1 MRQFPHTRLRRL
13 RENQFSRR
21 LIRETR
27 LCCDD
32 LIYPLFLLSGEN
44 QRQSIATMP
53 GIERLTLDY
62 LLDEIAVLQQLRIP
76 AIALFPVIPLKDKTW
91 DACEAYNLEGLI
103 PHAIRELK
111 KNFPEMGI
119 ITDIALDPYTTH
131 GHDGVLSK
139 QGAIL
144 NDESVEI
151 LVKQALCYAQA
162 GVDAI
167 APSDMMDGRIGWI
180 RKALEEQGY
189 HNTQIIA
196 YSAKYASNFYGPFR
210 DAIGTSGQLKEGA
223 NKKTYQMDPAN
234 SNEALQE
241 VALDLAEGADIVMV
255 KPGMPYLDIL
265 YRIKQQ
271 FEVPT
276 FVYQVSGEY
285 AMQKAAIMHGYLN
298 ERESILEGLLAM
310 KRAGADGI
318 LTYFAKQAA
327 SWLTNSLD

>member
-21 LIRETR
+21 LVCETK
-27 LCCDD
+27 LSSDD
-32 LIYPLFLLSGEN
+32 LICPLFLLPGKN
-44 QRQSIATMP
+44 QKQKITTMP

-62 LLDEIAVLQQLRIP
+62 LLEEVSILQQLRIP
-76 AIALFPVIPLKDKTW
+76 AIALFPVISTKVKSR
-91 DACEAYNLEGLI
+91 DACEAYNPEGLI
-103 PHAIRELK
+103 PLAIKELK
-111 KNFPEMGI
+111 RNFPEMGI
-119 ITDIALDPYTTH
+119 ITDIALDPYTPH
-131 GHDGVLSK
+131 GHDGLLSD
-139 QGAIL
+139 QGVIL
-144 NDESVEI
+144 NDESIEV

-167 APSDMMDGRIGWI
+167 APSDMMDGRIGCI
-180 RKALEEQGY
+180 RKALEEEGY
-189 HNTQIIA
+189 RNTQIIA
-196 YSAKYASNFYGPFR
+196 YSAKYASYFYGPFR
-210 DAIGTSGQLKEGA
+210 DAIGTTGQLKKA

-271 FEVPT
+271 FRVPT
-276 FVYQVSGEY
+276 FIYQVSGEY
-285 AMQKAAIMHGYLN
+285 AMQKAAIMQGYLN

-327 SWLTNSLD
+327 TWLTNSLD

>member
-13 RENQFSRR
+13 RESQFSRR

-27 LCCDD
+27 LSCDD
-32 LIYPLFLLSGEN
+32 LIYPIFLLPGEN
-44 QRQSIATMP
+44 QRQKIATMP

-62 LLDEIAVLQQLRIP
+62 LLNEVAVLQQLRIP
-76 AIALFPVIPLKDKTW
+76 AIALFPVIPIEDKTW
-91 DACEAYNLEGLI
+91 DACEAYNPEGLI

-119 ITDIALDPYTTH
+119 ITDIALDPYTPH
-131 GHDGVLSK
+131 GHDGLLSK
-139 QGAIL
+139 QGVIL
-144 NDESVEI
+144 NDESIEI

-180 RKALEEQGY
+180 RKALEENGY
-189 HNTQIIA
+189 SNTQIIA
-196 YSAKYASNFYGPFR
+196 YSAKYASHFYGPFR
-210 DAIGTSGQLKEGA
+210 DAIGTSGQLKSA

-265 YRIKQQ
+265 YRIKQE
-271 FEVPT
+271 FGIPT

-285 AMQKAAIMHGYLN
+285 AMQKAAIMQGYLD

>member
-27 LCCDD
+27 LSCDD
-32 LIYPLFLLSGEN
+32 LIYPLFLLPGDN
-44 QRQSIATMP
+44 KRQGIVSMP
-53 GIERLTLDY
+53 GIERLSLDY
-62 LLDEIAVLQQLRIP
+62 LLDEVAVLQQLCIP
-76 AIALFPVIPLKDKTW
+76 AIALFPVIPTEDKTR
-91 DACEAYNLEGLI
+91 DACQSYHPEGLI
-103 PHAIRELK
+103 PNAIKVLK

-131 GHDGVLSK
+131 GHDGILSE
-139 QGAIL
+139 QGVIL
-144 NDESVEI
+144 NDESIEVLI
-151 LVKQALCYAQA
+151 KQSLCYAQA
-162 GVDAI
+162 GVDSI
-167 APSDMMDGRIGWI
+167 APSDMMDGRIGRI
-180 RKALEEQGY
+180 RNALEENGY

-196 YSAKYASNFYGPFR
+196 YSAKYASHFYGPFR
-210 DAIGTSGQLKEGA
+210 EAVGSSGPLKGA
-223 NKKTYQMDPAN
+223 DKKTYQMDPAN

-271 FEVPT
+271 FGVPT

-285 AMQKAAIMHGYLN
+285 AMQKAAIMQGYFN
-298 ERESILEGLLAM
+298 ERESILECLLAM

>member
-27 LCCDD
+27 LSCDD
-32 LIYPLFLLSGEN
+32 LIYPVFLLPGESQKQN
-44 QRQSIATMP
+44 IVTMP

-62 LLDEIAVLQQLRIP
+62 LLDEVGVLQQLKLP
-76 AIALFPVIPLKDKTW
+76 AIALFPVIPAKDKTR
-91 DACEAYNLEGLI
+91 DACEAYNPEGLI

-119 ITDIALDPYTTH
+119 ITDIALDPYTSH
-131 GHDGVLSK
+131 GHDGILSER
-139 QGAIL
+139 GVIL
-144 NDESVEI
+144 NDESIEI

-180 RKALEEQGY
+180 RKTLEEQGY
-189 HNTQIIA
+189 RNTQIIA
-196 YSAKYASNFYGPFR
+196 YSAKYASHFYGPFR
-210 DAIGTSGQLKEGA
+210 DAIGTAGQLKNA
-223 NKKTYQMDPAN
+223 DKKTYQMDPAN

-265 YRIKQQ
+265 YRIKQH
-271 FEVPT
+271 FGVPT
-276 FVYQVSGEY
+276 FIYQVSGEY
-285 AMQKAAIMHGYLN
+285 AMQKAAIMQGYLN
-298 ERESILEGLLAM
+298 ERESILEGLVAM

>member
-27 LCCDD
+27 LSCDD
-32 LIYPLFLLSGEN
+32 LIYPVFLLPGESQKQN
-44 QRQSIATMP
+44 IVTMP
-53 GIERLTLDY
+53 GIEQLTLDY
-62 LLDEIAVLQQLRIP
+62 LLDEVSVLQQLKLP
-76 AIALFPVIPLKDKTW
+76 AIALFPVIPAKDKTR
-91 DACEAYNLEGLI
+91 DACEAYNPEGLI

-119 ITDIALDPYTTH
+119 ITDIALDPYTSH
-131 GHDGVLSK
+131 GHDGILSER
-139 QGAIL
+139 GVIL
-144 NDESVEI
+144 NDESIEI

-180 RKALEEQGY
+180 RKTLEEQGY
-189 HNTQIIA
+189 RNTQIIA
-196 YSAKYASNFYGPFR
+196 YSAKYASHFYGPFR
-210 DAIGTSGQLKEGA
+210 DAIGTAGQLKNA
-223 NKKTYQMDPAN
+223 DKKTYQMDPAN

-265 YRIKQQ
+265 YRIKQH
-271 FEVPT
+271 FGVPT
-276 FVYQVSGEY
+276 FIYQVSGEY
-285 AMQKAAIMHGYLN
+285 AMQKAAIMQGYLN
-298 ERESILEGLLAM
+298 ERESILEGLVAM
-310 KRAGADGI
+310 KSAGADGI

>member
-27 LCCDD
+27 LSCDD
-32 LIYPLFLLSGEN
+32 LIYPVFLLPGESQKQN
-44 QRQSIATMP
+44 IVTMP

-62 LLDEIAVLQQLRIP
+62 LLDEVSVLQQLKLP
-76 AIALFPVIPLKDKTW
+76 AIALFPVIPAKDKTR
-91 DACEAYNLEGLI
+91 DACEAYNPEGLI

-119 ITDIALDPYTTH
+119 ITDIALDPYTSH
-131 GHDGVLSK
+131 GHDGILSER
-139 QGAIL
+139 GVIL
-144 NDESVEI
+144 NDESIEI

-180 RKALEEQGY
+180 RKTLEEKGY
-189 HNTQIIA
+189 RNTQIIA
-196 YSAKYASNFYGPFR
+196 YSAKYASHFYGPFR
-210 DAIGTSGQLKEGA
+210 DAIGTAGQLKNA
-223 NKKTYQMDPAN
+223 DKKTYQMDPAN

-265 YRIKQQ
+265 YRIKQH
-271 FEVPT
+271 FGVPT
-276 FVYQVSGEY
+276 FIYQVSGEY
-285 AMQKAAIMHGYLN
+285 AMQKAAIMQGYLN
-298 ERESILEGLLAM
+298 ERESILEGLVAM

>member
-27 LCCDD
+27 LSCDD
-32 LIYPLFLLSGEN
+32 LIYPVFLLPGESQKQN
-44 QRQSIATMP
+44 IVTMP

-62 LLDEIAVLQQLRIP
+62 LLDEVSVLQQLKLP
-76 AIALFPVIPLKDKTW
+76 AIALFPVIPAKDKTR
-91 DACEAYNLEGLI
+91 DACEAYNPEGLI

-119 ITDIALDPYTTH
+119 ITDIALDPYTSH
-131 GHDGVLSK
+131 GHDGILSER
-139 QGAIL
+139 GVIL
-144 NDESVEI
+144 NDESIEI

-180 RKALEEQGY
+180 RKTLEEQGY
-189 HNTQIIA
+189 RNTQIIA
-196 YSAKYASNFYGPFR
+196 YSAKYASHFYGPFR
-210 DAIGTSGQLKEGA
+210 DAIGTAGQLKNA
-223 NKKTYQMDPAN
+223 DKKTYQMDPAN

-265 YRIKQQ
+265 YRIKQH
-271 FEVPT
+271 FGVPT
-276 FVYQVSGEY
+276 FIYQVSGEY
-285 AMQKAAIMHGYLN
+285 AMQKAAIMQGYLN
-298 ERESILEGLLAM
+298 ERESILEGLVAM

>member
-21 LIRETR
+21 LVCETR
-27 LCCDD
+27 LSSDD
-32 LIYPLFLLSGEN
+32 LICPLFLLPGES
-44 QRQSIATMP
+44 QKQKIVTMP

-62 LLDEIAVLQQLRIP
+62 LLEEVSVLQQLRIP
-76 AIALFPVIPLKDKTW
+76 AIALFPVISVKDKSR
-91 DACEAYNLEGLI
+91 DACEAYNPEGLI
-103 PHAIRELK
+103 PQAIRELK
-111 KNFPEMGI
+111 RNFPEMGI
-119 ITDIALDPYTTH
+119 ITDIALDPYTLH
-131 GHDGVLSK
+131 GHDGLLSD
-139 QGAIL
+139 QGVIL
-144 NDESVEI
+144 NDESIEV

-180 RKALEEQGY
+180 RKALEEESY
-189 HNTQIIA
+189 RNTQIIA
-196 YSAKYASNFYGPFR
+196 YSAKYASYFYGPFR
-210 DAIGTSGQLKEGA
+210 DAIGTTGQLKKA

-271 FEVPT
+271 FRVPT
-276 FVYQVSGEY
+276 FIYQVSGEY
-285 AMQKAAIMHGYLN
+285 AMQKAAIMQGYLN

-327 SWLTNSLD
+327 TWLTNSLD

>member
-21 LIRETR
+21 LVCETR
-27 LCCDD
+27 LCSDD
-32 LIYPLFLLSGEN
+32 LIYPLFLLSGKN
-44 QRQSIATMP
+44 QKQKIATMP

-62 LLDEIAVLQQLRIP
+62 LLEEVSVLQQLRIP
-76 AIALFPVIPLKDKTW
+76 AIALFPVIPVKDKTS
-91 DACEAYNLEGLI
+91 DACEAYNPEGLI
-103 PHAIRELK
+103 PVAIRELK
-111 KNFPEMGI
+111 RNFPEMGI
-119 ITDIALDPYTTH
+119 ITDIALDPYTPH
-131 GHDGVLSK
+131 GHDGLLSK
-139 QGAIL
+139 QGVIL
-144 NDESVEI
+144 NDESIEV

-180 RKALEEQGY
+180 RKVLEAEGY
-189 HNTQIIA
+189 RNTQIIA
-196 YSAKYASNFYGPFR
+196 YSAKYASHFYGPFR
-210 DAIGTSGQLKEGA
+210 DAIGTVEHLKSA

-255 KPGMPYLDIL
+255 KPGMPYLDVL

-271 FEVPT
+271 FRVPT

-285 AMQKAAIMHGYLN
+285 AMQKAAIMQGYLN

-327 SWLTNSLD
+327 IWLTNSLD

>member
-13 RENQFSRR
+13 RENRFSRR
-21 LIRETR
+21 LMRETR
-27 LCCDD
+27 LSCDD
-32 LIYPLFLLSGEN
+32 LIYPVFLLPGDN
-44 QRQSIATMP
+44 QRQKIATMP
-53 GIERLTLDY
+53 GIERFSLDY
-62 LLDEIAVLQQLRIP
+62 LLDEVAVLQQLRIP
-76 AIALFPVIPLKDKTW
+76 AIALFPVIPIKDKSW
-91 DACEAYNLEGLI
+91 NACQAYNPEGLI
-103 PHAIRELK
+103 PHAARELK

-131 GHDGVLSK
+131 GHDGLLSK
-139 QGAIL
+139 QGVIL
-144 NDESVEI
+144 NDESIEI

-162 GVDAI
+162 GVDAL

-180 RKALEEQGY
+180 RKSLEEKRY
-189 HNTQIIA
+189 TNTQIIA
-196 YSAKYASNFYGPFR
+196 YSAKYASHFYGPFR
-210 DAIGTSGQLKEGA
+210 DAIGTSGQLNGGD
-223 NKKTYQMDPAN
+223 KKTYQMDPAN

-271 FEVPT
+271 FGIPT
-276 FVYQVSGEY
+276 FIYQVSGEY
-285 AMQKAAIMHGYLN
+285 AMQKVAIMQGYLN

>member
-27 LCCDD
+27 LSCDD
-32 LIYPLFLLSGEN
+32 LICPLFLLPGEN
-44 QRQSIATMP
+44 QRQKIVTMP
-53 GIERLTLDY
+53 GIERFTLDY
-62 LLDEIAVLQQLRIP
+62 LLDEVAVLQQLRIP
-76 AIALFPVIPLKDKTW
+76 AIALFPVIPVKNKTW
-91 DACEAYNLEGLI
+91 DASEAYNGEGLI
-103 PHAIRELK
+103 PHAIRVLK

-119 ITDIALDPYTTH
+119 ITDVALDPYTTH
-131 GHDGVLSK
+131 GHDGLLSE
-139 QGAIL
+139 QGVIL
-144 NDESVEI
+144 NDKSIEI

-180 RKALEEQGY
+180 RKALEEQGFPS
-189 HNTQIIA
+189 TQIIA
-196 YSAKYASNFYGPFR
+196 YSAKYASHFYGPFR
-210 DAIGTSGQLKEGA
+210 DAIGTSGQLKSA

-271 FEVPT
+271 FGVPT

-285 AMQKAAIMHGYLN
+285 AMQKIAIAHGYLN

-327 SWLTNSLD
+327 SWLTNSQD

>member
-27 LCCDD
+27 LSCDD
-32 LIYPLFLLSGEN
+32 LIYPVFLLPGESQKQN
-44 QRQSIATMP
+44 IVTMP

-62 LLDEIAVLQQLRIP
+62 LLDEVSVLQQLKLP
-76 AIALFPVIPLKDKTW
+76 AIALFPVIPAKDKTR
-91 DACEAYNLEGLI
+91 DACEAYNPEGLI

-119 ITDIALDPYTTH
+119 ITDIALDPYTSH
-131 GHDGVLSK
+131 GHDGILSER
-139 QGAIL
+139 GVIL
-144 NDESVEI
+144 NDESIEI

-167 APSDMMDGRIGWI
+167 APSDMMDGRIGCI
-180 RKALEEQGY
+180 RKTLEEQGY
-189 HNTQIIA
+189 RNTQIIA
-196 YSAKYASNFYGPFR
+196 YSAKYASHFYGPFR
-210 DAIGTSGQLKEGA
+210 DAIGTAGQLKNA
-223 NKKTYQMDPAN
+223 DKKTYQMDPAN

-265 YRIKQQ
+265 YRIKQH
-271 FEVPT
+271 FGVPT
-276 FVYQVSGEY
+276 FIYQVSGEY
-285 AMQKAAIMHGYLN
+285 AMQKAAIMQGYLN
-298 ERESILEGLLAM
+298 ERESILEGLVAM

>member
-27 LCCDD
+27 LSCDD
-32 LIYPLFLLSGEN
+32 LIYPLFLLPGEN
-44 QRQSIATMP
+44 QRQKIAAMP

-62 LLDEIAVLQQLRIP
+62 LLDEVAVLQQLRIP
-76 AIALFPVIPLKDKTW
+76 AIALFPVIPVKDKTW
-91 DACEAYNLEGLI
+91 GACEAYNGEGLI

-119 ITDIALDPYTTH
+119 ITDVALDPYTTH
-131 GHDGVLSK
+131 GHDGLLSE
-139 QGAIL
+139 QGVIL
-144 NDESVEI
+144 NDESIEI
-151 LVKQALCYAQA
+151 LVKQALCYAKA

-180 RKALEEQGY
+180 RKALEEHGY
-189 HNTQIIA
+189 PNTQIIA
-196 YSAKYASNFYGPFR
+196 YSAKYASHFYGPFR
-210 DAIGTSGQLKEGA
+210 DAIGTSGQLKSA

-271 FEVPT
+271 FGVPT

-285 AMQKAAIMHGYLN
+285 AMQKVAIEHGYLN

-327 SWLTNSLD
+327 SWLTNSQD

>member
-27 LCCDD
+27 LSCDD
-32 LIYPLFLLSGEN
+32 LIYPVFLLPGESQKQN
-44 QRQSIATMP
+44 IVTMP

-62 LLDEIAVLQQLRIP
+62 LLDEVSVLQQLKLP
-76 AIALFPVIPLKDKTW
+76 AIALFPVIPAKDKTR
-91 DACEAYNLEGLI
+91 DACEAYNPEGLI

-119 ITDIALDPYTTH
+119 ITDIALDPYTSH
-131 GHDGVLSK
+131 GHDGILSER
-139 QGAIL
+139 GVIL
-144 NDESVEI
+144 NDESIEI

-180 RKALEEQGY
+180 RKTLEEQGY
-189 HNTQIIA
+189 RNTQIIA
-196 YSAKYASNFYGPFR
+196 YSAKYASHFYGPFR
-210 DAIGTSGQLKEGA
+210 DAIGTAGQLKNA
-223 NKKTYQMDPAN
+223 DKKTYQMDPAN

-265 YRIKQQ
+265 YRIKQH
-271 FEVPT
+271 FWVPT
-276 FVYQVSGEY
+276 FIYQVSGEY
-285 AMQKAAIMHGYLN
+285 AMQKAAIMQGYLN
-298 ERESILEGLLAM
+298 ERESILEGLVAM

>member
-27 LCCDD
+27 LSCDD
-32 LIYPLFLLSGEN
+32 LIYPLFLLPGEN
-44 QRQSIATMP
+44 QRQKITTMP
-53 GIERLTLDY
+53 GIERLTLDC
-62 LLDEIAVLQQLRIP
+62 LLDEVAVLQGLQIP
-76 AIALFPVIPLKDKTW
+76 AITLFPVIPIEDKTL
-91 DACEAYNLEGLI
+91 DACEAYNPEGLI

-111 KNFPEMGI
+111 KSFPEMGV
-119 ITDIALDPYTTH
+119 ITDIALDPYTPH
-131 GHDGVLSK
+131 GHDGLLSK
-139 QGAIL
+139 QGVIL
-144 NDESVEI
+144 NDESIEI

-180 RKALEEQGY
+180 RKALEENGY
-189 HNTQIIA
+189 SNTQIIA
-196 YSAKYASNFYGPFR
+196 YSAKYASHFYGPFR
-210 DAIGTSGQLKEGA
+210 DAIGTSGQLKSA

-265 YRIKQQ
+265 YRIKQK
-271 FEVPT
+271 FGMPT

-285 AMQKAAIMHGYLN
+285 AMQKAAIMQGYLN

-318 LTYFAKQAA
+318 MTYFAKQAA
-327 SWLTNSLD
+327 SWLTNLLD

>member
-27 LCCDD
+27 LSCDD
-32 LIYPLFLLSGEN
+32 LIYPVFLLPGESQKQN
-44 QRQSIATMP
+44 IVTMP

-62 LLDEIAVLQQLRIP
+62 LLDEVSVLQQLKLP
-76 AIALFPVIPLKDKTW
+76 AIALFPVIPAKDKTR
-91 DACEAYNLEGLI
+91 DACEAYNPEGLI

-119 ITDIALDPYTTH
+119 IADIALDPYTSH
-131 GHDGVLSK
+131 GHDGILSER
-139 QGAIL
+139 GVIL
-144 NDESVEI
+144 NDESIEI

-180 RKALEEQGY
+180 RKALEEKGY
-189 HNTQIIA
+189 QNTQIIA
-196 YSAKYASNFYGPFR
+196 YSAKYASHFYGPFR
-210 DAIGTSGQLKEGA
+210 DAIGTVGQLKTA
-223 NKKTYQMDPAN
+223 DKKTYQMDPAN

-265 YRIKQQ
+265 YRIKQH
-271 FEVPT
+271 FGVPT
-276 FVYQVSGEY
+276 FIYQVSGEY
-285 AMQKAAIMHGYLN
+285 AMQKAAIMQGYLN
-298 ERESILEGLLAM
+298 ERESILEGLVAM

>member
-13 RENQFSRR
+13 RESQFSRR
-21 LIRETR
+21 LVCETR
-27 LCCDD
+27 LSSDD
-32 LIYPLFLLSGEN
+32 LICPLFLLPGAN
-44 QRQSIATMP
+44 QKQKVASMP

-62 LLDEIAVLQQLRIP
+62 LLEEVDVLQRLRVP
-76 AIALFPVIPLKDKTW
+76 ALALFPIIPTKDKSR
-91 DACEAYNLEGLI
+91 DACEAYNPEGLI
-103 PHAIRELK
+103 PQAIRELK
-111 KNFPEMGI
+111 RNFPEMGV
-119 ITDIALDPYTTH
+119 ITDIALDPYTLH
-131 GHDGVLSK
+131 GHDGLLSN
-139 QGAIL
+139 QGIIL
-144 NDESVEI
+144 NDESIEV

-180 RKALEEQGY
+180 RKALEEKGY
-189 HNTQIIA
+189 RNTQIIA
-196 YSAKYASNFYGPFR
+196 YSAKYASYFYGPFR
-210 DAIGTSGQLKEGA
+210 DAIGTTGQLKNA

-271 FEVPT
+271 FRVPT
-276 FVYQVSGEY
+276 FIYQVSGEY
-285 AMQKAAIMHGYLN
+285 AMQKAAIMQGYLN

-327 SWLTNSLD
+327 TWLTNSLD

>member
-27 LCCDD
+27 LSCDD
-32 LIYPLFLLSGEN
+32 LICPLFLLPGEN
-44 QRQSIATMP
+44 QRQKIVTMP
-53 GIERLTLDY
+53 GIERLTLDH
-62 LLDEIAVLQQLRIP
+62 LLDEVAILQQLQIP
-76 AIALFPVIPLKDKTW
+76 AITLFPVIPTEDKTW
-91 DACEAYNLEGLI
+91 DACEAYNPEGLI
-103 PHAIRELK
+103 PYAIRELK

-119 ITDIALDPYTTH
+119 ITDIALDPYTPH

-139 QGAIL
+139 QGVIL
-144 NDESVEI
+144 NDESIEI

-180 RKALEEQGY
+180 RKALEGDGY
-189 HNTQIIA
+189 SNTQIIA
-196 YSAKYASNFYGPFR
+196 YSAKYASHFYGPFR
-210 DAIGTSGQLKEGA
+210 DAIGTSGQLKNA

-271 FEVPT
+271 FGIPT

-285 AMQKAAIMHGYLN
+285 SMQKAAIMQGYLN

>member
-27 LCCDD
+27 LSCDD
-32 LIYPLFLLSGEN
+32 LIYPVFLLPGESQKQN
-44 QRQSIATMP
+44 IVTMP

-62 LLDEIAVLQQLRIP
+62 LLDEVGVLQQLKLP
-76 AIALFPVIPLKDKTW
+76 AIALFPVIPAKDKTR
-91 DACEAYNLEGLI
+91 DACEAYNPEGLI

-111 KNFPEMGI
+111 KNFPEIGI
-119 ITDIALDPYTTH
+119 ITDIALDPYTSH
-131 GHDGVLSK
+131 GHDGILSER
-139 QGAIL
+139 GVIL
-144 NDESVEI
+144 NDESIEI

-180 RKALEEQGY
+180 RKTLEEQGY
-189 HNTQIIA
+189 RNTQIIA
-196 YSAKYASNFYGPFR
+196 YSAKYASHFYGPFR
-210 DAIGTSGQLKEGA
+210 DAIGTASQLKNA
-223 NKKTYQMDPAN
+223 DKKTYQMDPAN

-265 YRIKQQ
+265 YRIKQH
-271 FEVPT
+271 FGVPT
-276 FVYQVSGEY
+276 FIYQVSGEY
-285 AMQKAAIMHGYLN
+285 AMQKAAIMQGYLN
-298 ERESILEGLLAM
+298 ERESILEGLVAM

>member
-1 MRQFPHTRLRRL
+1 MRQFPRTRLRRL
-13 RENQFSRR
+13 RESQFSRR

-27 LCCDD
+27 LSCDD
-32 LIYPLFLLSGEN
+32 LIYPVFLLPGESQKQN
-44 QRQSIATMP
+44 IVTMP

-62 LLDEIAVLQQLRIP
+62 LLDEVSVLQQLKLP
-76 AIALFPVIPLKDKTW
+76 AIALFPVIPAKDKTR
-91 DACEAYNLEGLI
+91 DACEAYNPEGLI

-119 ITDIALDPYTTH
+119 ITDIALDPYTSH
-131 GHDGVLSK
+131 GHDGILSER
-139 QGAIL
+139 GVIL
-144 NDESVEI
+144 NDESIEI

-180 RKALEEQGY
+180 RKTLEEKG
-189 HNTQIIA
+189 HRNTQIIA
-196 YSAKYASNFYGPFR
+196 YSAKYASHFYGPFR
-210 DAIGTSGQLKEGA
+210 DAIGTAGQLKNA
-223 NKKTYQMDPAN
+223 DKKTYQMDPAN

-265 YRIKQQ
+265 YRIKQH
-271 FEVPT
+271 FGVPT
-276 FVYQVSGEY
+276 FIYQVSGEY
-285 AMQKAAIMHGYLN
+285 AMQKAAIMQGYLD
-298 ERESILEGLLAM
+298 ERESILEGLVAM

>member
-1 MRQFPHTRLRRL
+1 
-13 RENQFSRR
+13 
-21 LIRETR
+21 
-27 LCCDD
+27 
-32 LIYPLFLLSGEN
+32 
-44 QRQSIATMP
+44 MP

-62 LLDEIAVLQQLRIP
+62 LLEEVSILQQLRIP
-76 AIALFPVIPLKDKTW
+76 AIALFPVISVKDKSKN
-91 DACEAYNLEGLI
+91 ACEAYNPEGLI
-103 PHAIRELK
+103 PQAIKELK
-111 KNFPEMGI
+111 RNFPEMGI
-119 ITDIALDPYTTH
+119 ITDIALDPYTLH
-131 GHDGVLSK
+131 GHDGLLSD
-139 QGAIL
+139 QGVIL
-144 NDESVEI
+144 NDESIEV

-180 RKALEEQGY
+180 RKALEEEGY
-189 HNTQIIA
+189 RNTQIIA
-196 YSAKYASNFYGPFR
+196 YSAKYASYFYGPFR
-210 DAIGTSGQLKEGA
+210 DAIGTTGQLKKA

-241 VALDLAEGADIVMV
+241 VALDLAEGADIVMI

-271 FEVPT
+271 FRVPT
-276 FVYQVSGEY
+276 FIYQVSGEY
-285 AMQKAAIMHGYLN
+285 AMQKAAIMQGYLN

-327 SWLTNSLD
+327 AWLTNSLD

>member
-13 RENQFSRR
+13 RGNQFSRR
-21 LIRETR
+21 LICETR
-27 LCCDD
+27 LSCDD
-32 LIYPLFLLSGEN
+32 LIYPLFLLPGEN
-44 QRQSIATMP
+44 QRQKIATMP
-53 GIERLTLDY
+53 GIERFTLDY
-62 LLDEIAVLQQLRIP
+62 LLDEVAVLQQLRIP
-76 AIALFPVIPLKDKTW
+76 AIALFPVIPVKDKTW
-91 DACEAYNLEGLI
+91 DAREAHNAEGLI
-103 PHAIRELK
+103 PRAIRELK

-131 GHDGVLSK
+131 GHDGLLSE
-139 QGAIL
+139 QGFIL
-144 NDESVEI
+144 NDESINI

-180 RKALEEQGY
+180 RKALEERGY
-189 HNTQIIA
+189 PNTQIIA
-196 YSAKYASNFYGPFR
+196 YSAKYASHFYGPFR
-210 DAIGTSGQLKEGA
+210 DAIGTSGQLKSA
-223 NKKTYQMDPAN
+223 HKKTYQMDPAN

-271 FEVPT
+271 FGVPT

-285 AMQKAAIMHGYLN
+285 AMQKIAITHGYLN

>member
-21 LIRETR
+21 LVCENR
-27 LCCDD
+27 LSPDD
-32 LIYPLFLLSGEN
+32 FICPLFLLPGES
-44 QRQSIATMP
+44 QKQKITSMP

-62 LLDEIAVLQQLRIP
+62 LLEEVSVLQQLRIP
-76 AIALFPVIPLKDKTW
+76 AIALFPVISAKDKSR
-91 DACEAYNLEGLI
+91 DACESYNPEGLI
-103 PHAIRELK
+103 PKAIKELK
-111 KNFPEMGI
+111 RNFPEMGI
-119 ITDIALDPYTTH
+119 ITDIALDPYTPH
-131 GHDGVLSK
+131 GHDGLLSN
-139 QGAIL
+139 QGVIL
-144 NDESVEI
+144 NDESIEV

-162 GVDAI
+162 GVNAI
-167 APSDMMDGRIGWI
+167 APSDMMDGRIGLI
-180 RKALEEQGY
+180 RMALEEKGY

-196 YSAKYASNFYGPFR
+196 YSAKYASHFYGPFR
-210 DAIGTSGQLKEGA
+210 DAIGTTGQLKNA

-241 VALDLAEGADIVMV
+241 VALDLAEGADIVMI

-271 FEVPT
+271 FKVPT
-276 FVYQVSGEY
+276 FIYQVSGEY
-285 AMQKAAIMHGYLN
+285 AMLKAAIMQGYLN

-318 LTYFAKQAA
+318 VTYFAKQAA
-327 SWLTNSLD
+327 TWLTNSLD

>member
-27 LCCDD
+27 LSCDD
-32 LIYPLFLLSGEN
+32 LIYPLFLLPGEN
-44 QRQSIATMP
+44 QRQKIATMP
-53 GIERLTLDY
+53 GIERLTLDC
-62 LLDEIAVLQQLRIP
+62 LLDEMTVLQQLRIP
-76 AIALFPVIPLKDKTW
+76 AIALFPVISIKDKAW
-91 DACEAYNLEGLI
+91 DACEAYNPEGLI

-111 KNFPEMGI
+111 RNFPEMGI
-119 ITDIALDPYTTH
+119 ITDIALDPYTPH
-131 GHDGVLSK
+131 GHDGLLSK
-139 QGAIL
+139 QGIIL
-144 NDESVEI
+144 NDESIEI

-180 RKALEEQGY
+180 RKALEENGY
-189 HNTQIIA
+189 PNTQIIA
-196 YSAKYASNFYGPFR
+196 YSAKYASHFYGPFR
-210 DAIGTSGQLKEGA
+210 DAIGTSGQLKSA

-271 FEVPT
+271 FRVPT

-285 AMQKAAIMHGYLN
+285 AMQKAAIMQGYLN

-327 SWLTNSLD
+327 SWLANSLD

>member
-27 LCCDD
+27 LSCDD
-32 LIYPLFLLSGEN
+32 LIYPLFLLPGES
-44 QRQSIATMP
+44 QRQKIATMP

-62 LLDEIAVLQQLRIP
+62 LLDEVAVLQQLRIP
-76 AIALFPVIPLKDKTW
+76 AIALFPVIPIKDKTW

-103 PHAIRELK
+103 PHAVRELK

-131 GHDGVLSK
+131 GHDGLLSE
-139 QGAIL
+139 QGVIL
-144 NDESVEI
+144 NDESIEI

-167 APSDMMDGRIGWI
+167 APSDMMDGRIGRI
-180 RKALEEQGY
+180 RNALEEQGY
-189 HNTQIIA
+189 LNTQIIA
-196 YSAKYASNFYGPFR
+196 YSAKYASHFYGPFR
-210 DAIGTSGQLKEGA
+210 DAIGTSEQLKSA

-255 KPGMPYLDIL
+255 KPGLPYLDIL

-271 FEVPT
+271 FGTPT

-327 SWLTNSLD
+327 SWLANSQD

>member
-27 LCCDD
+27 LSCDD
-32 LIYPLFLLSGEN
+32 LIYPVFLLPGESQKQN
-44 QRQSIATMP
+44 IVTMP

-62 LLDEIAVLQQLRIP
+62 LLDEVGVLQQLKLP
-76 AIALFPVIPLKDKTW
+76 AIALFPVIPAKDKTR
-91 DACEAYNLEGLI
+91 DACEAYNPEGLI

-119 ITDIALDPYTTH
+119 ITDIALDPYTSH
-131 GHDGVLSK
+131 GHDGILSER
-139 QGAIL
+139 GVIL
-144 NDESVEI
+144 NDESIEI

-180 RKALEEQGY
+180 RKTLEEQGY
-189 HNTQIIA
+189 RNTQIIA
-196 YSAKYASNFYGPFR
+196 YSAKYASHFYGPFR
-210 DAIGTSGQLKEGA
+210 DAIGTASQLKNA
-223 NKKTYQMDPAN
+223 DKKTYQMDPAN

-265 YRIKQQ
+265 YRIKQH
-271 FEVPT
+271 FGVPT
-276 FVYQVSGEY
+276 FIYQVSGEY
-285 AMQKAAIMHGYLN
+285 AMQKAAIMQGYLS
-298 ERESILEGLLAM
+298 ERESILEGLVAM

>member
-21 LIRETR
+21 LVRETR
-27 LCCDD
+27 LSCDD
-32 LIYPLFLLSGEN
+32 LIYPLFLLPREN
-44 QRQSIATMP
+44 QRQKIATMP
-53 GIERLTLDY
+53 GIERFTLDY
-62 LLDEIAVLQQLRIP
+62 LLDEVDLLQQLRIP
-76 AIALFPVIPLKDKTW
+76 AIALFPVIPEKDKTW
-91 DACEAYNLEGLI
+91 DAYEAYNPEGLI
-103 PHAIRELK
+103 PNAIRELK

-119 ITDIALDPYTTH
+119 ITDIALDPYTPH
-131 GHDGVLSK
+131 GHDGLLSK
-139 QGAIL
+139 QGTIL
-144 NDESVEI
+144 NDESIEM

-162 GVDAI
+162 GADAI

-180 RKALEEQGY
+180 RKALEKNCY
-189 HNTQIIA
+189 PNTQIIA
-196 YSAKYASNFYGPFR
+196 YSAKYASHFYGPFR
-210 DAIGTSGQLKEGA
+210 DAIGTSGQLKNT

-241 VALDLAEGADIVMV
+241 AALDLAEGADIVMV

-271 FEVPT
+271 FGVPT
-276 FVYQVSGEY
+276 FIYQVSGEY
-285 AMQKAAIMHGYLN
+285 AMQKAAIMQGYLN

-327 SWLTNSLD
+327 NWLINSLD

>member
-21 LIRETR
+21 LVCETR
-27 LCCDD
+27 LSPDD
-32 LIYPLFLLSGEN
+32 LICPLFLLPGESRK
-44 QRQSIATMP
+44 QKIATMP

-62 LLDEIAVLQQLRIP
+62 LLEEVSILQQLRIP
-76 AIALFPVIPLKDKTW
+76 AIALFPVISVKDKSKN
-91 DACEAYNLEGLI
+91 ACEAYNPEGLI
-103 PHAIRELK
+103 PQAIKELK
-111 KNFPEMGI
+111 RNFPEMGI
-119 ITDIALDPYTTH
+119 ITDIALDPYTLH
-131 GHDGVLSK
+131 GHDGLLSD
-139 QGAIL
+139 QGVIL
-144 NDESVEI
+144 NDESIEV

-180 RKALEEQGY
+180 RKALEEEGY
-189 HNTQIIA
+189 RNTQIIA
-196 YSAKYASNFYGPFR
+196 YSAKYASYFYGPFR
-210 DAIGTSGQLKEGA
+210 DAIGTTGQLKKA

-241 VALDLAEGADIVMV
+241 VALDLAEGADIVMI

-271 FEVPT
+271 FRVPT
-276 FVYQVSGEY
+276 FIYQVSGEY
-285 AMQKAAIMHGYLN
+285 AMQKAAIMQGYLN

-327 SWLTNSLD
+327 AWLTNSLD